1 MPYRA
6 KLGPRPNGIKG
17 DRQKGLP
24 WTVWRSSVHAKHVQD
39 ANGCHHRCAG
49 LPPPQHV
56 CLWGMRQLIGSV
68 KAFLRG
74 ADPAPL
80 EVNAGASLYFKGTVL
95 TLYYMPWQLSSGV
108 TTLCHPKL
116 IITASAVVSV
126 QARGVCII
134 FFPKKKYSE
143 GFQHFM
149 MFLIINCQKT

>member
-1 MPYRA
+1 MPYRP

-74 ADPAPL
+74 ADTAPL
-80 EVNAGASLYFKGTVL
+80 EVNARASLYFKGTVL
-95 TLYYMPWQLSSGV
+95 TFYYMPWRLVVLWCDHLVPSQAHNYCFCCSK
-108 TTLCHPKL
+108 C
-116 IITASAVVSV
+116 ASQRSLYN
-126 QARGVCII
+126 
-134 FFPKKKYSE
+134 FFP
-143 GFQHFM
+143 
-149 MFLIINCQKT
+149 